1 LFDYVNDRPYVSS
14 SFMSVA
20 ISRVFGT
27 AMSGKCKEKPEL
39 AAIKLPL
46 KAKIMM
52 LPCKGGEEIIYRL
65 FEPLGYKVD
74 VEGYMLDEKF
84 PEWGKSRYY
93 TVSLEGEVRVRDLLN
108 HIYVLIPVLD
118 SEKHYWLVK
127 TKLTSCFSMGRVAC

>member
-1 LFDYVNDRPYVSS
+1 V
-14 SFMSVA
+14 
-20 ISRVFGT
+20 
-27 AMSGKCKEKPEL
+27 KEKPEL

-118 SEKHYWLVK
+118 SEKHYWVGEDEIDKLFQHGEKK
-127 TKLTSCFSMGRVAC
+127 TACQPGIKKAAGSQ